1 MGVAT
6 KPRAAIVFLMILAVF
21 LPQGFPA
28 EDVSETAYD
37 ESEAPP
43 YEGTSP
49 FSIVVPPVNGQS
61 TQELASSVIVE
72 PGAPSRFA
80 PARVHDRDVDRS
92 SDARVSLALLCTL
105 LC

>member
-21 LPQGFPA
+21 LSLGLPA
-28 EDVSETAYD
+28 EDVPETAYD

-49 FSIVVPPVNGQS
+49 FSIVAPPVRTRTDRDLLS
-61 TQELASSVIVE
+61 CLHLELCDH
-72 PGAPSRFA
+72 SRFT
-80 PARVHDRDVDRS
+80 PPRVHDTDANRS
-92 SDARVSLALLCTL
+92 TDARVSLALLCTL